1 MPRSMTSF
9 ARSTAHHEWGSI
21 TCEIR
26 SVNHRFLEVNFR
38 LPETLRELEMV
49 LREKARKKLGRGK
62 IDCSFQL
69 TFNNNNSEVNADLDL
84 AKKYI
89 DIAQKIA
96 TEIDQPGLI
105 PPLEVMKWPGMTC
118 HYMPCHDMS

>member
-69 TFNNNNSEVNADLDL
+69 TFNNNDSEINAIL
-84 AKKYI
+84 ALRKNISTLPKKF
-89 DIAQKIA
+89 QLK
-96 TEIDQPGLI
+96 
-105 PPLEVMKWPGMTC
+105 
-118 HYMPCHDMS
+118 

>member
-69 TFNNNNSEVNADLDL
+69 TFNNNDSEVNADLGL

-105 PPLEVMKWPGMTC
+105 PPLEVMKWPGI
-118 HYMPCHDMS
+118 